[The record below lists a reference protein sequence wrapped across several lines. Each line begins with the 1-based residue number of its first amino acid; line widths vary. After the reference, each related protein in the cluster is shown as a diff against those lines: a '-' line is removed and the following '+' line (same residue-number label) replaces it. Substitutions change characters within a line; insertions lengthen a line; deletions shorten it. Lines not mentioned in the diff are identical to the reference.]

1 MELVRN
7 LVLERDCVL
16 TILTAL
22 DHRQGEIQKNLDS
35 CVELKLA
42 RQADYWIGE
51 LARVDHA
58 RRQIS
63 GAREVLA

>member
-1 MELVRN
+1 MELVRHP
-7 LVLERDCVL
+7 VVDHDCAI

-22 DHRQGEIQKNLDS
+22 DHWQAEIQKNLDS

-51 LARVDHA
+51 IAKVERT

>member
-7 LVLERDCVL
+7 PVLGRDCVL

-22 DHRQGEIQKNLDS
+22 DHLQAEIQENLNS

-51 LARVDHA
+51 IAKVERT